1 MMKAMISQPMAGKS
15 DEGIRAERDSLKRN
29 LESRGFEVVD
39 TVFDL
44 DAPPNE
50 APLRYMAK
58 SIEAMAGCDAVVFAP
73 GWQHARGCLAE
84 RVIASLYCLEVIDV
98 FN

>member
-1 MMKAMISQPMAGKS
+1 MKAMISQPMAGKT
-15 DEGIRAERDSLKRN
+15 DEEIRTERDSLKRN

-39 TVFDL
+39 TIFDL
-44 DAPPNE
+44 EASPNE

-73 GWQHARGCLAE
+73 GWQRARGCLAE
-84 RVIASLYCLEVIDV
+84 RVIASLYGLEVFDV

>member
-1 MMKAMISQPMAGKS
+1 MKAMISQPMAGKT
-15 DEGIRAERDSLKRN
+15 DEEIRSERDSLKRN

-39 TVFDL
+39 TVFEL
-44 DAPPNE
+44 DVPPTE

-58 SIEAMAGCDAVVFAP
+58 SIETMAECDAVVFSP
-73 GWQHARGCLAE
+73 GWQRARGCLVE
-84 RVIASLYCLEVIDV
+84 RVVASMYGLEVIDV